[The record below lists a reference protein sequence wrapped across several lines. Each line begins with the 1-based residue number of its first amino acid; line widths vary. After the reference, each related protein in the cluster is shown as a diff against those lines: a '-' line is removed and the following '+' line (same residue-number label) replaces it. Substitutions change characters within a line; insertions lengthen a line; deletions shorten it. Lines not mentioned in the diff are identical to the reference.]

1 MSTGKSLR
9 SEAAYFRLLKEPLSY
24 DIEPKNP
31 LPVVPGPDE
40 NVRLHYSRALRVE
53 YWLRTRSAAA
63 SCCSGEMEILRSEI
77 VCGVGDRFYILRI
90 GFSYG

>member
-9 SEAAYFRLLKEPLSY
+9 SEAACFRLLKEPLSY

-40 NVRLHYSRALRVE
+40 NVWLHYSRAGRV
-53 YWLRTRSAAA
+53 LVTNSK
-63 SCCSGEMEILRSEI
+63 CSGFVLLR
-77 VCGVGDRFYILRI
+77 
-90 GFSYG
+90 